1 MSDLDKDINPFEDPE
16 FASFMLSMKALT
28 EDKMMELSY
37 DLLIKNAES
46 AVMHEAPLSSK
57 LSAINKV
64 INFFEHR
71 EEYEKCAKLHALM
84 TRIDKKK

>member
-1 MSDLDKDINPFEDPE
+1 MSDLDKNINPFEDAE

-46 AVMHEAPLSSK
+46 AVIHQAPLGSK
-57 LSAINKV
+57 LAAINKV
-64 INFFEHR
+64 INFFEQR
-71 EEYEKCAKLHALM
+71 EEYEKCAKLQELKS
-84 TRIDKKK
+84 RIDKKK